1 MLTAI
6 LQGKRRGSGLEGMAQ
21 QLSNATGSEDLL
33 TSLVFER
40 VSYLSDDALSVFWT
54 ALLPEDVAPFGRIE
68 RIEFWPRFEL
78 EGRLVEPDVLLET
91 ENALIVVEAK
101 RWDQADLQYAAQ
113 AVQELLAVAA
123 GEPRA
128 DELPLVLLLVG
139 GRQDTSPE
147 STSAFEAVVQEQ
159 LVGERLF
166 AEATIRAV
174 KWTDMLE
181 AFGVVALLHSG
192 YQRMRDDVEA
202 GLKFHGLLRE
212 PDLRLHELH
221 SANLGV
227 EAFELAFAV
236 PQNACST
243 ASADRQPVRAHP
255 PISALPRLNINYESF
270 SFHK

>member
-1 MLTAI
+1 
-6 LQGKRRGSGLEGMAQ
+6 MAG
-21 QLSNATGSEDLL
+21 QLSTATGSEDLL

-40 VSYLSDDALSVFWT
+40 VSYLSDDALSAFWT
-54 ALLPEDVAPFGRIE
+54 ALLPGNVALFGRIE

-181 AFGVVALLHSG
+181 AFGVVAHLHSG